1 MATILW
7 GGIALLSFGIWWLS
21 LGNFPMAAGMTIMGL
36 VAESNY
42 YLHRK
47 AMKAKKSPEK

>member
-1 MATILW
+1 MATIFW
-7 GGIALLSFGIWWLS
+7 GGIALLVFGAWWLS
-21 LGNFPMAAGMTIMGL
+21 QGNFPMAAGMTVMGL

-47 AMKAKKSPEK
+47 GMKAKKNLEK